1 MTNRVSAT
9 ASASRRPL
17 DRLKVTVHRAAGLR
31 AADRASSDPFAEV
44 FLAGFESRGSSFFA
58 CFACIFR
65 DVFVSPP
72 RVFLI
77 FGRRFW
83 ADEAVGETAVIK
95 ATLEPSWEE
104 AIELLVPTR
113 TV

>member
-1 MTNRVSAT
+1 MPRHDPARPDTGRGEASNRVSAT
-9 ASASRRPL
+9 ASRRPL

-72 RVFLI
+72 
-77 FGRRFW
+77 
-83 ADEAVGETAVIK
+83 
-95 ATLEPSWEE
+95 
-104 AIELLVPTR
+104 
-113 TV
+113 